1 MGKTRIAK
9 AILPLLVLLLSA
21 MTAEAAYIVREV
33 TGNVKIIS
41 GGKSSDLKEGMK
53 ISPADVID
61 IPEGGS
67 IDVFNEL
74 DNKIYSSVKT
84 GQISVIRLMLDAQ
97 QKASDNRGNVHDQ
110 MAVGNGGVKVGRVY
124 MEKGMVKRSSAT
136 FGQDSE
142 NVDVDPKTLA
152 RYVAS
157 IVYSGDLNT
166 RTTLPVEVEHENN
179 AGSGVRFRLV
189 NTADFP
195 VYFNVLKIS
204 GIDAPV
210 LEVSELGQPEGCYV
224 VLPGQSLSREQFA
237 PAPSDVRHVLIVSH
251 CRYDIKEVVDII
263 GDLLSTEGV
272 GYLPEEDAP
281 VHMIQ
286 L

>member
-1 MGKTRIAK
+1 MIM
-9 AILPLLVLLLSA
+9 VLIFSA
-21 MTAEAAYIVREV
+21 MTADAAYIVRGV
-33 TGNVKIIS
+33 TGNVKLIS
-41 GGKSSDLKEGMK
+41 GDKSTELKEGMK
-53 ISPADVID
+53 ISPSDVID

-67 IDVFNEL
+67 LDVFNEL
-74 DNKIYSSVKT
+74 DNKIYTSVKT
-84 GQISVIRLMLDAQ
+84 GQLSVIRLMLDAQ

-110 MAVGNGGVKVGRVY
+110 MSVGKGGATVGRVY
-124 MEKGMVKRSSAT
+124 MEKGMVKRSQAA
-136 FGQDSE
+136 FGHDSE

-157 IVYSGDLNT
+157 VVYRGDLNP
-166 RTTLPVEVEHENN
+166 RNTLPVKVEHYNSPE
-179 AGSGVRFRLV
+179 SGVGFRLV

-195 VYFNVLKIS
+195 VYFNVLRIS
-204 GIDAPV
+204 GVDAPV
-210 LEVSELGQPEGCYV
+210 LEVSELGQPDGCYV
-224 VLPGQSLSREQFA
+224 VIPGQSLSREQFA
-237 PAPSDVRHVLIVSH
+237 GSPADVRHVLIVSH

-272 GYLPEEDAP
+272 GTLPEEDAP